1 MNEQNITN
9 PEQPVAAGEQIVLP
23 SDAEIINGIFDY
35 YTKEIAAAETKV
47 TTALDTLR
55 KNLMDA
61 ERNNIAIIAQKVL
74 VTAMAT
80 DYKNAKASLGVT
92 KS

>member
-1 MNEQNITN
+1 MNEQNMTEID
-9 PEQPVAAGEQIVLP
+9 QPISSDAQIVLP

-35 YTKEIAAAETKV
+35 YTKEIASAETKV
-47 TTALDTLR
+47 VTALDTLR

-61 ERNNIAIIAQKVL
+61 ERNNIAIMAQKAL

-80 DYKNAKASLGVT
+80 DYKNAKAPLGVS
-92 KS
+92 KV